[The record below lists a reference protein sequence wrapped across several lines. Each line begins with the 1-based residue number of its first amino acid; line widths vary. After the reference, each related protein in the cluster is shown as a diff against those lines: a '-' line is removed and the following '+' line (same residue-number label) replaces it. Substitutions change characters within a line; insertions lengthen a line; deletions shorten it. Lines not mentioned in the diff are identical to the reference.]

1 MWNTFRVPF
10 FLSRDVLDVVEFP
23 KDPCSSVPGAISV
36 KWLSSDKKA
45 VEAGAI
51 PDGDTSFKHQSFMKN
66 VKRGYVCERILKPFA
81 KHCACSKPRPSVY
94 PVFFR
99 SEPLG
104 IDPEAHLHFLET
116 SQ

>member
-51 PDGDTSFKHQSFMKN
+51 PDGDTSFKHQSFKKN
-66 VKRGYVCERILKPFA
+66 VKRGYVCGKDPHTLRQTLCLFEATAVGVSSVFPFRT
-81 KHCACSKPRPSVY
+81 SRYRP
-94 PVFFR
+94 
-99 SEPLG
+99 
-104 IDPEAHLHFLET
+104 
-116 SQ
+116 